1 MIDFGSE
8 PGQRNCLENAE
19 IQKLIPEYPLHFIDM
34 SKVEHPEYFKTELRP
49 FLELYQRRNDK
60 TEFVE
65 YIRNNENAQKMDDES
80 WYMLG
85 QVTHSEE
92 LMKAIALKNDKCE
105 ESEAMCKALE
115 DFYNDGVEEG
125 KAIGKAEGKAIGK
138 AEIVAS
144 VRKMHMKNYK
154 AEEIADLLD
163 QDRSS
168 VEQILNLITGN
179 PKADNLQV
187 AKWLMEKEG
196 VA

>member
-1 MIDFGSE
+1 
-8 PGQRNCLENAE
+8 
-19 IQKLIPEYPLHFIDM
+19 
-34 SKVEHPEYFKTELRP
+34 
-49 FLELYQRRNDK
+49 
-60 TEFVE
+60 
-65 YIRNNENAQKMDDES
+65 
-80 WYMLG
+80 
-85 QVTHSEE
+85 
-92 LMKAIALKNDKCE
+92 
-105 ESEAMCKALE
+105 MCKAID
-115 DFYNDGVEEG
+115 DFYNDGVEE
-125 KAIGKAEGKAIGK
+125 GKAEGKAIGK

-179 PKADNLQV
+179 PKADNLQI